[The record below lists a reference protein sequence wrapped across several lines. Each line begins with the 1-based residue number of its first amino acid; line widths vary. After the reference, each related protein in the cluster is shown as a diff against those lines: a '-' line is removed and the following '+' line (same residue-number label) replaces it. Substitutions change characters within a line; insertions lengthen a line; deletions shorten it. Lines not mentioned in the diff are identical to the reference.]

1 MSASPEPEEKEP
13 DPRFTFANE
22 RTFLAWNRTALALIV
37 GALAVV
43 QFLKIGFGG
52 AQLIVAVPLIG
63 LGGAISYASYRLW
76 QDNERALR
84 RGEPLPRSMLP
95 RVLVWSIL
103 GLGVVAL
110 ALAVAQVARS

>member
-1 MSASPEPEEKEP
+1 MSVEPESGEKDP

-37 GALAVV
+37 GGLAVV
-43 QFLKIGFGG
+43 QFLKIAFGG
-52 AQLIVAVPLIG
+52 AQLIVALPLIG

-84 RGEPLPRSMLP
+84 RGEPLPRSVLP
-95 RVLVWSIL
+95 RVLVYSVI
-103 GLGVVAL
+103 GIGAVASAL
-110 ALAVAQVARS
+110 AIAQIAKG